1 MSKLYRTYL
10 FKDKDPV
17 IDIARTCVQIFAVT
31 NNISFSK
38 AVKVL
43 EKASGVS
50 AATMH
55 NWFSGPT
62 VSPRF
67 CCVAAVVRATG
78 DEIRVGKTY
87 VGRAR
92 HLTALKLVSSK

>member
-1 MSKLYRTYL
+1 VSKLYRTYL

-17 IDIARTCVQIFAVT
+17 IDIARTCVQIFATT
-31 NNISFSK
+31 NNISFSR
-38 AVKVL
+38 ALTLL

-50 AATMH
+50 RKTME
-55 NWFSGPT
+55 NWFGGPT

-78 DEIRVGKTY
+78 EEIKIGKTQ
-87 VGRAR
+87 VGRLR
-92 HLTALKLVSSK
+92 HLTAVA

>member
-17 IDIARTCVQIFAVT
+17 IDIARTCVQIFATT
-31 NNISFSK
+31 NNISFSR
-38 AVKVL
+38 ALTLL

-50 AATMH
+50 RKTME
-55 NWFSGPT
+55 NWFGGPT
-62 VSPRF
+62 ISPRF

-78 DEIRVGKTY
+78 EEIRVGKNP
-87 VGRAR
+87 VGRTR
-92 HLTALKLVSSK
+92 HLVAVAS

>member
-1 MSKLYRTYL
+1 VSKLYRTYL

-31 NNISFSK
+31 NNISFSR
-38 AVKVL
+38 AIIVL

-50 AATMH
+50 RATMH
-55 NWFSGPT
+55 NWFGGPT

-67 CCVAAVVRATG
+67 CCIAAVVRATG
-78 DEIRVGKTY
+78 EEIKVGKVH
-87 VGRAR
+87 VGRVR
-92 HLTALKLVSSK
+92 HLVAAVA